1 MFSTIFVVDTKM
13 IFRHDFVALLI
24 KESKPVETTD

>member
-13 IFRHDFVALLI
+13 IFRHDFVAPLI
-24 KESKPVETTD
+24 KESKPLETTD